1 MDKLAIPPKETLVSF
16 LIPTRKRLSMLADSL
31 ESIRATCSNVD
42 NFEAIVIFD
51 EDDVGT
57 LTAFKKL
64 QFDFEVKLIIS
75 KRHGYYGLHEYLNSA
90 FEICSGKWFWLW
102 NDDLQMIGSNWD
114 LVIQGY
120 GNKFLILNPANINP
134 YWKKYCKDATIS
146 PIVPRRWFEVLGRF
160 SAYNQYDTYV
170 NSVAYP
176 LNLVVNE
183 NGLINNH
190 EQVSDEVSAGISY
203 EKNRLPIGESAKDR
217 ELLREYLG
225 CRILALYWLQRVP
238 YRLSKYFRRRLSHF
252 QRLFSPQYLSSRL
265 NGPHISH
272 KIKDLFK

>member
-1 MDKLAIPPKETLVSF
+1 MDKLTILPKETLVSF
-16 LIPTRKRLSMLADSL
+16 LIPTRKRLSMLVDSL
-31 ESIRATCSNVD
+31 ESIRTTCSNVA

-51 EDDVGT
+51 EDDVET
-57 LTAFKKL
+57 IAAFKKL
-64 QFDFEVKLIIS
+64 QFGFEVKIIIS
-75 KRHGYYGLHEYLNSA
+75 MRHGYYGLHEYLNAA

-102 NDDLQMIGSNWD
+102 NDGLQMVGENWD

-120 GNKFLILNPANINP
+120 GNKFLILNPANVNP
-134 YWKKYCKDATIS
+134 NWKKYCKDATIS
-146 PIVPRRWFEVLGRF
+146 PVVPRQWFEVLGRF

-183 NGLINNH
+183 ARLLNNH

-203 EKNRLPIGESAKDR
+203 EKNRLPIEESVNDQ

-225 CRILALYWLQRVP
+225 RKTLILYWLQRIP
-238 YRLSKYFRRRLSHF
+238 YRLSKYFRRRASHF
-252 QRLFSPQYLSSRL
+252 QRLFSSQYLLSRM
-265 NGPHISH
+265 NAPHIAS
-272 KIKDLFK
+272 KIKDLFR

>member
-1 MDKLAIPPKETLVSF
+1 MDKLAMPPKETLVSF
-16 LIPTRKRLSMLADSL
+16 LIPTRKRLSMLVDSL
-31 ESIRATCSNVD
+31 ESIRTTCSNIA

-51 EDDVGT
+51 EDDVET
-57 LTAFKKL
+57 LAAFKKL

-75 KRHGYYGLHEYLNSA
+75 KRHGYYGLHEYLNNA

-102 NDDLQMIGSNWD
+102 NDDLTMVGKNWD
-114 LVIQGY
+114 LVIEGY
-120 GNKFLILNPANINP
+120 RDKFLILNPSNLNP

-146 PIVPRRWFEVLGRF
+146 PVLPRQWFEVLGRF

-183 NGLINNH
+183 TRLLNSH

-203 EKNRLPIGESAKDR
+203 EKNRLPIEESIKDQ

-225 CRILALYWLQRVP
+225 KKVLTKYWVERIP
-238 YRLSKYFRRRLSHF
+238 YRLSKYYRRRVNHF
-252 QRLFSPQYLSSRL
+252 DRLFSPQYLLSRMSA
-265 NGPHISH
+265 PYIAR
-272 KIKDLFK
+272 KIKDLFR